1 MSATLIVAVWIHNPL
16 SIRSKRVRKRKD
28 PRELLPYHRRVL
40 PILKT
45 RFPLLGQVTL
55 LWTVMETI
63 RAVMQVAHPV
73 AHRQS
78 IRRHHLGHLAKAA
91 HPLPI
96 KEYNKALTKIQ
107 ALIRTILKN
116 NIYGRRETRC
126 LNKESSI
133 NRTRPD
139 RIILHT
145 YRMSTEDIR
154 VVTCRRTTLL
164 DRICT
169 TDTPAVNKVPL
180 VIPRERLLMRGA
192 TAILRDRRLIR
203 SLCNSK
209 RRLAS
214 LPRLRN
220 RQLCHHTR
228 VRKTTIDRNKVD
240 MERPLELKYIPQVDR
255 LTRTCHHPLQVP
267 LNLDATQTL
276 PKTNSIPNIIN
287 NDQRIQD
294 GQIQLINTIVIVE
307 TIGFNTQASRH
318 NRHHNNHNRNR
329 RNKELKSSPLPQLLR
344 QSTWLV
350 INNGPVSHRIGPHP
364 NHL

>member
-1 MSATLIVAVWIHNPL
+1 MNATLIVAVWIHNPL
-16 SIRSKRVRKRKD
+16 SIRSKRVRRRRD

-45 RFPLLGQVTL
+45 LFPLLDQVTL
-55 LWTVMETI
+55 LWMVMEATKV
-63 RAVMQVAHPV
+63 VMQAAHPV

-78 IRRHHLGHLAKAA
+78 IRRHHLGHPAKAA
-91 HPLPI
+91 RPPPI
-96 KEYNKALTKIQ
+96 KGYNKALTKTR
-107 ALIRTILKN
+107 APIRTILKN
-116 NIYGRRETRC
+116 STYGHRETRC

-133 NRTRPD
+133 NRTLPD

-145 YRMSTEDIR
+145 YQMSTGDTR

-180 VIPRERLLMRGA
+180 VIPRERLLTRGA

-220 RQLCHHTR
+220 RQLCRHTR
-228 VRKTTIDRNKVD
+228 VRKTTIDRNKATLD
-240 MERPLELKYIPQVDR
+240 MEHPLELKYIPQADR

-267 LNLDATQTL
+267 LNLDVTQTL

-287 NDQRIQD
+287 NDQLIQD
-294 GQIQLINTIVIVE
+294 GQIQLISTIVIVE
-307 TIGFNTQASRH
+307 TIEFNTQASRH
-318 NRHHNNHNRNR
+318 NRHHNNHNRSR
-329 RNKELKSSPLPQLLR
+329 RNKEPKSSPLPQLLR
-344 QSTWLV
+344 
-350 INNGPVSHRIGPHP
+350 
-364 NHL
+364 